1 MERSG
6 FRWQRHLFGLADI
19 DRRIK
24 ENRRPRD
31 QAQQA
36 MASSSSSGVFAEVAL
51 LKFIRKHEIA
61 TLNVAVSL
69 ASKESEVGAFV
80 KRVLEATFFP

>member
-1 MERSG
+1 
-6 FRWQRHLFGLADI
+6 
-19 DRRIK
+19 
-24 ENRRPRD
+24 
-31 QAQQA
+31 
-36 MASSSSSGVFAEVAL
+36 MASSSSSGVFPEVAL

-69 ASKESEVGAFV
+69 ATKESEVGAFV